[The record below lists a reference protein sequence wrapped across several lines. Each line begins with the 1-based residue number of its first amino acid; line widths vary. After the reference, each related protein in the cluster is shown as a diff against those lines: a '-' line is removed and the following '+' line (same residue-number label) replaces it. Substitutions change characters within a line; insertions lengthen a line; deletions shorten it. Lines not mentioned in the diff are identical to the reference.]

1 MRRVSERERVDRRA
15 AKGDSPDVSSPD
27 LGPLEESVLEQVWR
41 SGNEVSVRDVAA
53 ALPRALAYTTVMT
66 TLDRL
71 YRKGLLTRR
80 KEGRAFLYASRTTRA
95 QFTAG
100 FLRRWLERLA
110 GRGTVRPLLASLV
123 EAVGEHDA
131 ALLPEL
137 QRLVRERERALK
149 RGRP

>member
-1 MRRVSERERVDRRA
+1 M
-15 AKGDSPDVSSPD
+15 PDVSSRD

-41 SGNEVSVRDVAA
+41 SASEVSVRDVAA

-80 KEGRAFLYASRTTRA
+80 KEGRAFLYASRTTRE

-100 FLRRWLERLA
+100 FLRRWLDRLA
-110 GRGTVRPLLASLV
+110 GRGAVRPVLASLV

-137 QRLVRERERALK
+137 QRLVRETGTGAEA
-149 RGRP
+149 GAP

>member
-1 MRRVSERERVDRRA
+1 MSA
-15 AKGDSPDVSSPD
+15 PL
-27 LGPLEESVLEQVWR
+27 LGPLEETVLEQVWR
-41 SGNEVSVRDVAA
+41 YGREASVREVAA

-71 YRKGLLTRR
+71 YRKGLLSRR
-80 KEGRAFLYASRTTRA
+80 KEGRAFLYASRTTRE

-100 FLRRWLERLA
+100 FLRRWLDRLA
-110 GRGTVRPLLASLV
+110 GRGTVRPVLASLV

-149 RGRP
+149 RGRR